1 MAIINEQLL
10 FWDLTP
16 EEKILKEVRALKDSH
31 EKVRKGQFAKI
42 GSNTKRITTLEED
55 VDIMKKGICGLVY
68 EQRFH
73 QLLSEH
79 EALKHDVEVL
89 KQMIYNKS
97 ENSYKIPKADF
108 GTTFFR
114 SNLGAI

>member
-1 MAIINEQLL
+1 MAIIDEQLL
-10 FWDLTP
+10 FWELTP

-55 VDIMKKGICGLVY
+55 LEIMKKGVCGLVY

-79 EALKHDVEVL
+79 EALKHDVEAL
-89 KQMIYNKS
+89 KEMIYNKS
-97 ENSYKIPKADF
+97 GNSYKIPSADF
-108 GTTFFR
+108 GTTLIR
-114 SNLGAI
+114 SNLGAL